1 MLVKKFIIA
10 KIIEKNVITNVNNSN
25 TSSYNNKFSFELN
38 FKDCPIQYLVPLTI
52 SELNKFG
59 SQFYRIEFDSERE
72 AMDVLEIIQ
81 FSINDFGFRYYTI
94 LPIYIN
100 ITDETEIRRLKSKE
114 ILTEE

>member
-10 KIIEKNVITNVNNSN
+10 KIIENNVITNVNNSN

-38 FKDCPIQYLVPLTI
+38 FQDCPIQYLVPLTI
-52 SELNKFG
+52 SELNQFG
-59 SQFYRIEFDSERE
+59 SQFYRAEFDSERE
-72 AMDVLEIIQ
+72 VMDVLEIIQ
-81 FSINDFGFRYYTI
+81 FNTVECGFKYFTI
-94 LPIYIN
+94 LPVYIN